1 MDDVKKFNLSI
12 TKIEEEQERNNE
24 KVQII
29 PLSSPMKVRSPLG
42 YRSSY
47 NLSSE
52 TQPSNILN
60 LVSSKIPL
68 PLSNQTAT
76 RPDSTIQTSS
86 NKEVQ
91 TIATSQENLRK
102 PSILSLRS
110 LSLSLRL
117 LMPTRVHRESEEHIE
132 PLKTIEETK
141 MATFKDSE
149 FHSYSKHSQLTQ
161 QQQQQQPSKSRRFT
175 IFKNQKIYDRRS
187 SMSDIPD
194 DSNNVNQR
202 NLQSQRASSS
212 STSNVK
218 HEHYSKKH
226 VEHKHQKSQD
236 KTAETLKEVRRRNLE
251 TAKRLQSAPR
261 RISTAY

>member
-12 TKIEEEQERNNE
+12 TKIEEEERSNFDE
-24 KVQII
+24 KIKII

-42 YRSSY
+42 FRSSY
-47 NLSSE
+47 NLNSEGHSS
-52 TQPSNILN
+52 NVLN
-60 LVSSKIPL
+60 VISKIPQ
-68 PLSNQTAT
+68 SVNNT
-76 RPDSTIQTSS
+76 RPIQTSS

-91 TIATSQENLRK
+91 TIATSHENLRK

-117 LMPTRVHRESEEHIE
+117 LMPTRGHRESEEHIE

-149 FHSYSKHSQLTQ
+149 FHSYSKHSQ
-161 QQQQQQPSKSRRFT
+161 QPSKSRRFT

-194 DSNNVNQR
+194 DSNNANQR
-202 NLQSQRASSS
+202 NLQSQHASSS
-212 STSNVK
+212 STTNVK

-226 VEHKHQKSQD
+226 VEHKHQKSLD

>member
-1 MDDVKKFNLSI
+1 MKKFNLSI
-12 TKIEEEQERNNE
+12 TKIEEEQERNNSIDE
-24 KVQII
+24 KIQII
-29 PLSSPMKVRSPLG
+29 PLSSPMRVRSPLG
-42 YRSSY
+42 FRSSY
-47 NLSSE
+47 NLNAEGHCS
-52 TQPSNILN
+52 TNVLN
-60 LVSSKIPL
+60 VSSKAPSQSVNI
-68 PLSNQTAT
+68 T
-76 RPDSTIQTSS
+76 RPIQTSS

-91 TIATSQENLRK
+91 TIGTSHENLRK

-117 LMPTRVHRESEEHIE
+117 LMPTRGHRESEEHIE

-149 FHSYSKHSQLTQ
+149 FQSYSK
-161 QQQQQQPSKSRRFT
+161 QPSKSRRFT

-194 DSNNVNQR
+194 DSNNANQK

-218 HEHYSKKH
+218 HEHVYSKKH
-226 VEHKHQKSQD
+226 VEHKHVKSLD

-251 TAKRLQSAPR
+251 TAKRIQTAPR